1 MKTETLYISPLDF
14 ALEDTQAIQAAVDTA
29 EKEDIQVVAIQK
41 KPDGTPW
48 HLTAPIVLPSYMTA
62 YPVEI
67 AGLEAVGFGDKVMFR
82 RDFLHKLTDSPDIDR
97 ICDFAASAL
106 Q

>member
-48 HLTAPIVLPSYMTA
+48 HLTAPIVLPSYMTVIVDGCV
-62 YPVEI
+62 VE
-67 AGLEAVGFGDKVMFR
+67 AEGVAFQCQRHGCRKAEFSR
-82 RDFLHKLTDSPDIDR
+82 R
-97 ICDFAASAL
+97 AA
-106 Q
+106 